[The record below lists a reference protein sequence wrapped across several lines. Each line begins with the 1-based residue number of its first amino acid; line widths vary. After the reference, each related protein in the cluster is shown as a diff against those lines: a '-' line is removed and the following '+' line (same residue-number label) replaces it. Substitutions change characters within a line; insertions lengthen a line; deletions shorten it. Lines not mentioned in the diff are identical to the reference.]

1 MQCQVLWVDIFLH
14 THPRSHKHT
23 HTQVRTQIHKQAH
36 IHADTYTGAE
46 MLHKLP
52 TINEVAY
59 FKMNV
64 IAQQVQIK
72 FHAKM

>member
-1 MQCQVLWVDIFLH
+1 MPGAVGGYFF
-14 THPRSHKHT
+14 THAPTLTQTHT